1 MTEAQLGSHQAA
13 LHREVCALQAQLS
26 SEGKARQAA
35 HQAALDE
42 LSLGVNDRLVQ
53 ASGLE
58 VLKEEVRPSLPCTV
72 SRCVSLT
79 GSPAAN
85 PTPPPTLRLARCL
98 RLPLSPPRSP
108 PPPSP
113 FFSLTAPS
121 PLPLPGEG
129 EPGGGDAAE
138 REGAAGDKRGGGGAL
153 GPDGRDTRAASP
165 DRGTSLLGSGLIH
178 ELLHQTEVPHC
189 WGRG

>member
-85 PTPPPTLRLARCL
+85 PTPPPHTPSRTVSPTAS
-98 RLPLSPPRSP
+98 LPASITASSLTV
-108 PPPSP
+108 
-113 FFSLTAPS
+113 FFSHSSVAS
-121 PLPLPGEG
+121 
-129 EPGGGDAAE
+129 
-138 REGAAGDKRGGGGAL
+138 
-153 GPDGRDTRAASP
+153 ASP
-165 DRGTSLLGSGLIH
+165 R
-178 ELLHQTEVPHC
+178 
-189 WGRG
+189 